1 MYEITGLQN
10 DYNDIMKEIEEGLY
24 KIHAEARQKQAES
37 STEET
42 PSPTSEDALSRLS
55 PFLVI
60 DKVDEGS
67 PAHTCVNRALVL
79 LLTPLR

>member
-10 DYNDIMKEIEEGLY
+10 DYKDIMKEIEEGLY

-42 PSPTSEDALSRLS
+42 PSPTSEDTLNRLS

-79 LLTPLR
+79 L